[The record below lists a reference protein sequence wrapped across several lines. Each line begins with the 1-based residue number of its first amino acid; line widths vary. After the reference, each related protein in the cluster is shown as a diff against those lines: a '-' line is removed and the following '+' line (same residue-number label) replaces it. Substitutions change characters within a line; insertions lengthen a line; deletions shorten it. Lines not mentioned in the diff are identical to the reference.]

1 MDYALVRPQPVSTL
15 ATRFGHSLN
24 DNNDLADINKKGKRV
39 RTTMGIN
46 KFPRED
52 DCR

>member
-24 DNNDLADINKKGKRV
+24 DNNDLADINKKKRENECEQQW
-39 RTTMGIN
+39 G
-46 KFPRED
+46 
-52 DCR
+52 